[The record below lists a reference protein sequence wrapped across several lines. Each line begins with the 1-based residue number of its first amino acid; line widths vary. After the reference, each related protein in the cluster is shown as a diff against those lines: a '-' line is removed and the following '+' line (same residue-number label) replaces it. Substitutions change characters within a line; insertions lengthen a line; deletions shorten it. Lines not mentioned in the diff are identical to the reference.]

1 MFPPPFQPNS
11 ASGLWYFVFAINL
24 ICLTISQSQGTLCS
38 RRKKCYQM
46 YRQSFSTR
54 AYTRSN
60 LKITALRLDPRT
72 YLLNWNGI
80 LEGLRWFVFS
90 QKSQLLFAFS
100 VTKIFFFLIVT
111 CKLQITSAFSASAEI
126 VGTLRLYLFGLLFHF
141 CSKCWYATPNVYHSG
156 PKHSSICNQCTYRS
170 YLHTT
175 NCNRQ

>member
-100 VTKIFFFLIVT
+100 VTKIFFFFDRDMQIANYISFFCICRDCRYLETVLIWFIISF
-111 CKLQITSAFSASAEI
+111 LQQVLIRYPQRI
-126 VGTLRLYLFGLLFHF
+126 PLRPKTQQYL
-141 CSKCWYATPNVYHSG
+141 
-156 PKHSSICNQCTYRS
+156 
-170 YLHTT
+170 
-175 NCNRQ
+175 